1 MGLLNFLQENPD
13 VSRCFYMFMREP
25 PTLIQK
31 YLVRDIADAGAD
43 FITSHLRLEDVFCYW
58 KSLLLSYT
66 ALLDYTVVRDPSLS
80 EVKPRKL

>member
-1 MGLLNFLQENPD
+1 MILQ
-13 VSRCFYMFMREP
+13 VSKRASDPNTNYV
-25 PTLIQK
+25 
-31 YLVRDIADAGAD
+31 VRDIADAGAD

-66 ALLDYTVVRDPSLS
+66 ALLDYTVARDPSLS